1 MSKATKRFLAFALA
15 FAMLLSFAV
24 NGLAVRSS
32 AVKQRIDTEE
42 LRLEELEP
50 GIVSL
55 PRLEDTARTEPEQ
68 DELRTYSPDE
78 IVRVSIILSKPA
90 TLDRG
95 YAAKNVVDNR
105 SAMSYRDGLK
115 RDQAEL
121 TTRIEKAI
129 GRRLEVK
136 WNLTLAMNLIS
147 AEVRYADI
155 ETIKALDGVIDVEIE
170 NCFEP
175 VSAKEAT
182 EEPAQPM
189 TAITSEHMVFA
200 TDVWAEG
207 YTGAGSRIAVIDTGT
222 AYQHKSFIN
231 EAYEY
236 SLQQNATEKGMTLQ
250 AYKSSLNLLTW
261 NEINSVKSQLNK
273 SSITN
278 AVYLNTKHPF
288 AYNYV
293 DGNYNVTHATDNKGN
308 HGSHVAGIAA
318 ANRYVRSGNT
328 YVNAAQTVHAVGIA
342 PDAQLITMKVFGAR
356 GGAFESDYMAA
367 IEDAIVLKCDAI
379 NLSLGSSSAG
389 FSLNSTYSRVLS
401 NMVNSD
407 SLVTIAAG
415 NAYAW
420 NYKLEGGRDLY
431 AEDINLHTGGSPGT
445 YTNSLC
451 VASADNIG
459 IVTYALRFAN
469 DLNVPYNDSVN
480 SNATA
485 LVNVPGNFG
494 FVYLD
499 GSATTAELSAV
510 NQRVSLSG
518 KVIICNRGGT
528 TTFTQKANN
537 INAYNPAAIV
547 IANNAAGNILMNA
560 TGYNGT
566 RPFVSISQEDG
577 VRIRNSAVR
586 ATAGNY
592 VYYTG
597 NVTVSQ
603 ERTVVLNNT
612 LDNAR
617 ISAFSSRGI
626 PGSLLMKPEITAPGG
641 NIYSV
646 NGLNNNDYETKSGTS
661 MATPHVSGMAAL
673 LAQYIRENNMLD
685 RIADHNERHL
695 ITSLLMST
703 AKPMKNNG
711 QYVSILS
718 QGSGLANVA
727 TAVHSQSH
735 ILMGADANSAY
746 RDGKVKV
753 ELGQDANRTGSYSY
767 TFSVNNMSNRSLS
780 YSLSTDMFTQN
791 IYQQN
796 GLGYMS
802 EQTRTLGA
810 NVTYRVN
817 GANVTSVTVPAN
829 GSVTVTVNI
838 ALTNNEKTRLNNE
851 NKGGA
856 YIEGFTY
863 VTCTTNVGGQAADVQ
878 HSIPILGFYG
888 KWTDASM
895 FDNTSAV
902 DVAYGKD
909 VKQPYNLIKDTNF
922 ITVRY
927 SGKNT
932 NSVYL
937 GNPYTIEENFPEDR
951 LALNNGTTIVSAKYS
966 IIRNAATVIPAA
978 YSANG
983 TVLYSGSAI
992 NKYTQPYYNAGAG
1005 DWELRN
1011 AKTVTI
1017 NRTISSLGVA
1027 EGSTITFG
1035 VFAIPEYY
1043 SILLNPA
1050 SSNQALS
1057 ANEIG
1062 RLLAQNH
1069 LGKGAYVGYTVTV
1082 DNTAPTVVSASIS
1095 GDRNRVTVT
1104 ANDNRYVAYVSLMDT
1119 AHNTLYVGAVPQQT
1133 AAGQNATAVLDIS
1146 GLGLTGN
1153 VAIVLGD
1160 YAGNERAYT
1169 INLTPSNTATPAPT
1183 ATPTPVPTATPR
1195 PTNTPA
1201 PTATP
1206 RPTNTPAPTATPRPT
1221 NTPAP
1226 TAAPGGTTYTL
1237 VNNVEV
1243 GSRYILV
1250 AESSVSGTSGY
1261 AVGNTATS
1269 GSRYLN
1275 SVAVTVNSNG
1285 TLSLGS
1291 GVDANSIIW
1300 TAGGSANAGYTWQN
1314 VGNSKYMGLD
1324 SAQFLSPTDTAVN
1337 WLYSSVTGSFNNQ
1350 IDTDG
1355 YYYLMIGSS
1364 KAYFTT
1370 SKNESKFRLYKVNEN
1385 GGAVPTATPAPTAT
1399 PRPTNTPAPT
1409 ATPAPGSTT
1418 YTLVNNIE
1426 VGSKY
1431 ILVADNSVSGT
1442 TGYAVGNAATSGS
1455 RYLNSVAVT
1464 VNSNDTLYLGS
1475 GVNANAITWT
1485 AGGSA
1490 SAGYTWRNVENNKYM
1505 GLDSAQFLSPSDTP
1519 INWLYSTANGSF
1531 NNQVDTDGY
1540 YYLVISSS
1548 KTYFTT
1554 SKNESKLRLYKV
1566 NENGGAVAPTS
1577 APTAAPNPTNI
1588 PAPTATPVPS
1598 GVSYQRVYSVESGS
1612 KYILVAANS
1621 VSGSTGYAVGNST
1634 VSNNHYM
1641 SAVAV
1646 TVNSNGT
1653 LTLGASVNADAIT
1666 WTAGGSASAGYTWR
1680 NVGNS
1685 KYIGLDSAQFVCPS
1699 NTPVSWLYSTSNG
1712 YLDNQV
1718 DTDGYFYLS
1727 YSSGKYTTSKTSGE
1741 IMLFKVIEG

>member
-32 AVKQRIDTEE
+32 AAKQRIDAEE
-42 LRLEELEP
+42 LRLEELES
-50 GIVSL
+50 GTVSL
-55 PRLEDTARTEPEQ
+55 PRLDYSAGSQQEQ
-68 DELRTYSPDE
+68 PELRTFSPDE

-105 SAMSYRDGLK
+105 SAMSYRDSLK

-231 EAYEY
+231 DAYQY
-236 SLQQNATEKGMTLQ
+236 ALQQNANERGLALQ
-250 AYKSSLNLLTW
+250 TYKNSLNLLTW

-273 SSITN
+273 STITN
-278 AVYLNTKHPF
+278 AVYLNEKHPF
-288 AYNYV
+288 AYNYI
-293 DGNYNVTHATDNKGN
+293 DSNYNVTHANDQAGN

-459 IVTYALRFAN
+459 IVAYALRFAN
-469 DLNVPYNDSVN
+469 GLNVPYNDSVN

-485 LVNVPGNFG
+485 LVNVPGNYG

-499 GSATTAELSAV
+499 GSATTAELAAV
-510 NQRVSLSG
+510 NQRTSLSG
-518 KVIICNRGGT
+518 KVIICNRGGN

-560 TGYNGT
+560 AGYNGV

-603 ERTVVLNNT
+603 DRTVVLNNT

-673 LAQYIRENNMLD
+673 LAQYIRENNMLN

-727 TAVHSQSH
+727 SAVHAQSH

-753 ELGQDANRTGSYSY
+753 ELGQDANRTGTYSY
-767 TFSVNNMSNRSLS
+767 TFSVNNMSNRSLT
-780 YSLSTDMFTQN
+780 YALSTDMFTQN

-802 EQTRTLGA
+802 EQTRDLGA

-838 ALTNNEKTRLNNE
+838 ALTNSEKTRLNNE

-863 VTCTTNVGGQAADVQ
+863 ATCTTNVGGRPADVQ

-932 NSVYL
+932 DSVYL
-937 GNPYTIEENFPEDR
+937 GNPYTVEENFPEDR

-966 IIRNAATVIPAA
+966 IIRSAATVIPAA
-978 YSANG
+978 FSANG

-992 NKYTQPYYNAGAG
+992 NKYNQPYYNEGARE
-1005 DWELRN
+1005 WELRN

-1017 NRTISSLGVA
+1017 NRTISSLGAA

-1183 ATPTPVPTATPR
+1183 ATPTPR
-1195 PTNTPA
+1195 PTNTPV
-1201 PTATP
+1201 
-1206 RPTNTPAPTATPRPT
+1206 PTATPRPT

-1275 SVAVTVNSNG
+1275 TVAVTVNSNG
-1285 TLSLGS
+1285 TLTLGS
-1291 GVDANSIIW
+1291 S
-1300 TAGGSANAGYTWQN
+1300 
-1314 VGNSKYMGLD
+1314 
-1324 SAQFLSPTDTAVN
+1324 
-1337 WLYSSVTGSFNNQ
+1337 
-1350 IDTDG
+1350 
-1355 YYYLMIGSS
+1355 
-1364 KAYFTT
+1364 
-1370 SKNESKFRLYKVNEN
+1370 
-1385 GGAVPTATPAPTAT
+1385 
-1399 PRPTNTPAPT
+1399 
-1409 ATPAPGSTT
+1409 
-1418 YTLVNNIE
+1418 
-1426 VGSKY
+1426 
-1431 ILVADNSVSGT
+1431 
-1442 TGYAVGNAATSGS
+1442 
-1455 RYLNSVAVT
+1455 
-1464 VNSNDTLYLGS
+1464 
-1475 GVNANAITWT
+1475 VNANAITWT

-1490 SAGYTWRNVENNKYM
+1490 SAGYTWRNVGNNKYM
-1505 GLDSAQFLSPSDTP
+1505 GLDSAQFLCPSDIAVNWLYSTANGSFNNQVDTDGYYYLVINSAKTYFTTSRSASKFRLYKVNEGAAAPTATP
-1519 INWLYSTANGSF
+1519 RPTNTPAPTATPRPTNVPAPTAAPGGSTYTLVNNVEVGSRYIIVAENSISGTTGYAVGNTATSGSRYLNTVAVTVNSNGTLTLGSSVNANAISWTAGGSASAGYTWRNVGNNKYMGLDSAQFLCPSDIAVNWLYSTANGSF

-1540 YYLVISSS
+1540 YYLVISSA

-1554 SKNESKLRLYKV
+1554 SKNASRFRLYKV
-1566 NENGGAVAPTS
+1566 NENGGAASPTATPAPTNYP
-1577 APTAAPNPTNI
+1577 APTVTPTA
-1588 PAPTATPVPS
+1588 APTATPAPA

-1612 KYILVAANS
+1612 RYILVASNS

-1653 LTLGASVNADAIT
+1653 LTLGSGVNANAVT
-1666 WTAGGSASAGYTWR
+1666 WTASGSASAGYTWR

-1685 KYIGLDSAQFVCPS
+1685 KYMGLDSAQYVCPS

-1718 DTDGYFYLS
+1718 DTDGYFYLT
-1727 YSSGKYTTSKTSGE
+1727 YSSGKYTTGKSSVE
-1741 IMLFKVIEG
+1741 IMLFKVIGG